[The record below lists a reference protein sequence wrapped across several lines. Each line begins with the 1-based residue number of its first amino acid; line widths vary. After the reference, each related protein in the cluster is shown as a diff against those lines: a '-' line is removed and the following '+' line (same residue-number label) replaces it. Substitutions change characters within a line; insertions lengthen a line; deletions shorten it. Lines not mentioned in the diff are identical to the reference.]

1 MKNSSLLIIFFFFIG
16 VGKLSAQT
24 LSIQQLHEQ
33 VLQNQHIQ
41 QQVLQAQ
48 IAEANYKETLVKRFP
63 VFYADANVQRNLIIP
78 STPVPAI
85 AFDPTAPSG
94 AILPLKFATKWSAK
108 AGLQLEWQL
117 FDPKRKYEETEQSL
131 QVEKANLKKLESIQN
146 WLHDAT
152 LAYASVVL
160 ATKQYE
166 MARQDSVNYATIL
179 ETVRTRFEEGREPH
193 SSYLQAQQE
202 MERKRMQLHEAW
214 AVLLD
219 ADYELGLYV
228 DLSSTKQLTSDI
240 TNIVSFIEPQQDEQ
254 YAYSLALIDERI
266 SQNQLKTLRSQ
277 LLPSLSM
284 NAYLGEQ
291 YFGNQFKI
299 TQRDQWY
306 GNSFVNLALRI
317 PLSAYFVAPIS
328 LKKAT
333 LSLDQQ
339 RLRTAEIQKED
350 ATKDKQKAAKVYAA
364 RQKVASMKQIEQLAQ
379 ALSKEKEA
387 EFKEGRVL
395 LSDYHQS
402 LAAVFRANQDLWQ
415 AEYDLIRAIIGK

>member
-1 MKNSSLLIIFFFFIG
+1 MKNSSLVIILFLLIG
-16 VGKLSAQT
+16 VGQLAAQS

-33 VLQNQHIQ
+33 VLQNRHIQ

-48 IAEANYKETLVKRFP
+48 IAEASFKETLVKRFP
-63 VFYADANVQRNLIIP
+63 VFYADANIQRNLIIP

-85 AFDPTAPSG
+85 AFDPTAPAG
-94 AILPLKFATKWSAK
+94 AILPLKFATKWSSK
-108 AGLQLEWQL
+108 VGLQLEWQL
-117 FDPKRKYEETEQSL
+117 FDPKRKYEEAEQSL
-131 QVEKANLKKLESIQN
+131 QVEKANLKKEESIQN

-152 LAYASVVL
+152 LAYAAVVL

-166 MARQDSVNYATIL
+166 MARQDSANYATIL
-179 ETVRTRFEEGREPH
+179 ATVRTRYEEGRDSY
-193 SSYLQAQQE
+193 SSYLQSQQE

-228 DLSSTKQLTSDI
+228 DLSQTKQLSSDI
-240 TNIVSFIEPQQDEQ
+240 TAITSYIEPKQNEN
-254 YAYSLALIDERI
+254 YANLLSQIDERI

-277 LLPSLSM
+277 LLPSLSV

-317 PLSAYFVAPIS
+317 PLSAYFVAPTS

-333 LSLDQQ
+333 FSLEQQ
-339 RLRTAEIQKED
+339 RLRTAEIQQED
-350 ATKDKQKAAKVYAA
+350 ATNDKQKAAKVNAA
-364 RQKVASMKQIEQLAQ
+364 RQKVASLKKIEQLAQ
-379 ALSKEKEA
+379 SLSKVKEA
-387 EFKEGRVL
+387 EFNEGRAL
-395 LSDYHQS
+395 LSDYHQN
-402 LAAVFRANQDLWQ
+402 LAAVFKANQDVWQ
-415 AEYDLIRAIIGK
+415 AEYDLIRAMIGK